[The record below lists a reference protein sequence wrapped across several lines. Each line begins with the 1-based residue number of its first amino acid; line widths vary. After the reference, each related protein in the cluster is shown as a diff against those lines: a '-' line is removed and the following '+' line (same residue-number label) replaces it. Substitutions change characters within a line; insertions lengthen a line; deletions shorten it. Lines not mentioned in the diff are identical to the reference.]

1 MTVDPWDTLGMVG
14 APGQCI
20 LRREIVGVDG
30 GNIWVTHLDESLV
43 IERAD
48 PKIWVSCEFLAEIEA
63 GMPTRADGRPYAE
76 LDGDLLRI
84 NADNRTVVYRL
95 GEHHF
100 ELDVYEAEWP
110 D

>member
-1 MTVDPWDTLGMVG
+1 MTVDPWGTIGIVSVS
-14 APGQCI
+14 APGHCVI
-20 LRREIVGVDG
+20 RRELAS
-30 GNIWVTHLDESLV
+30 LDDSLI

-48 PKIWVSCEFLAEIEA
+48 PKIWVSAEFLAEVEC
-63 GMPTRADGRPYAE
+63 GTPTRAGGRPYAE
-76 LDGDLLRI
+76 IDGDLIRI